1 MELRRWGI
9 SPAQCPKQTVPK
21 EPGDG
26 IPSQTVLKP
35 AEAAVNPLGLPKM
48 RVSKVLWRRMRGW
61 G

>member
-26 IPSQTVLKP
+26 IPSQTVPKP
-35 AEAAVNPLGLPKM
+35 AEAAVNPLASP
-48 RVSKVLWRRMRGW
+48 R
-61 G
+61 